1 MKNNEFRGPL
11 FQSAAV
17 LAGVIIL
24 AMIAASSGG
33 SSAGGGI
40 LAVIVGIGKSI
51 LFVIGLAIGLGVSI
65 ALLIAIFLAAVA
77 MVSPEQASQIYGDL
91 KKNFA
96 KSVLTCQNPWSCCD
110 TAGSDRPID
119 AEEYIRM
126 KQEITD
132 LQEKNGKL
140 TGKIKDLKDD
150 ADLLKG
156 NVEAVKTDN
165 AVLKAKIEDLSQTV
179 KALSDAE
186 NAIKELVADLTT
198 KIQAGA
204 DQEMIVQIRNLERLQ
219 TQTREELE
227 GVIERLNSFEPGQKQ
242 TPTTSGIFSYIEK
255 DKYQALFIEKVEE
268 ALTRELTYA
277 QIDEYLSTQL
287 PPDLVKIIKDHPSLT
302 KNYIRSLRR
311 D

>member
-1 MKNNEFRGPL
+1 MKNSEFRGPL

-24 AMIAASSGG
+24 AMIAASSGAG
-33 SSAGGGI
+33 SVGGGI
-40 LAVIVGIGKSI
+40 LAVLAWIGNTI
-51 LFVIGLAIGLGVSI
+51 LFVIGLAVGLGVGI

-77 MVSPEQASQIYGDL
+77 MVSPEQASRMYSDL
-91 KKNFA
+91 KKNFT

-110 TAGSDRPID
+110 TPGSERPID

-132 LQEKNGKL
+132 LQAKNINL
-140 TGKIKDLKDD
+140 TGKIKELKEDTVLLKDNFAAVQ
-150 ADLLKG
+150 AD
-156 NVEAVKTDN
+156 NVA
-165 AVLKAKIEDLSQTV
+165 LKAKIEDLSQTV
-179 KALSDAE
+179 KDLSDAE
-186 NAIKELVADLTT
+186 NAIKEVVADLTT

-219 TQTREELE
+219 AQTREELE
-227 GVIERLNSFEPGQKQ
+227 GFIERLNSLEPGQKHA
-242 TPTTSGIFSYIEK
+242 PTSGIFSYIEK

-268 ALTRELTYA
+268 ALARELTYA

-302 KNYIRSLRR
+302 KNYIRSLRQ